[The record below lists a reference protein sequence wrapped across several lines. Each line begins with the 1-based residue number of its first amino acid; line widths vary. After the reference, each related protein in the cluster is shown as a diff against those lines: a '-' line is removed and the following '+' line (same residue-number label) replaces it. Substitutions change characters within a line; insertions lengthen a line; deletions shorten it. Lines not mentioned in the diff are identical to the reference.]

1 MCWGG
6 GASAMP
12 MGSPVGLSEWHKPS
26 GKNVERAKR
35 KAGMN
40 LRAACKVRRGEAGQ
54 PLPQPPSLAFG
65 HGRYVLLVFESGLI
79 LGVSGSHAFC
89 SAAVQLSLP
98 YSGLCRVFLKKKKKN
113 PPDLLKLY
121 SLSPDEHHQST
132 WPRLPF
138 SPQ

>member
-98 YSGLCRVFLKKKKKN
+98 YSGLCRVFLKKKKN